1 MSALVQPNPQQI
13 AAVFGVIEPPPIHV
27 ECETFQGPLTTLFI
41 MVRDHKVDL
50 LGVPLGPICE
60 AYLRYLLE
68 TTEPHLESHAVA
80 VSALCYLLE
89 KKAWMLIP
97 IEQDEEPDD
106 DGLFDEVEP
115 YIHEFLPAIDDLL
128 HRREDREHLFF
139 RTGENSN
146 VYELPFETSEV
157 TSADLAKAFEKL
169 LSKAKPDPPRP
180 VSDQRRSLSEQIIL
194 VLKSLPDTPQ
204 ALEEFVTGEFTRSEV
219 VWWFLALL
227 EIIRLGQA
235 SVTMDDG
242 IVKFCKKQS
251 RSAPA

>member
-13 AAVFGVIEPPPIHV
+13 TAAFGVIEPPPIHV
-27 ECETFQGPLTTLFI
+27 ECTTFQGPLTTLFI
-41 MVRDHKVDL
+41 MVRDHKIDL

-60 AYLRYLLE
+60 AYLRYFLE
-68 TTEPHLESHAVA
+68 TEEPHLESHAVA

-97 IEQDEEPDD
+97 IEQDEEPDA

-146 VYELPFETSEV
+146 VYELPFETNEV
-157 TSADLAKAFEKL
+157 TSADLAKAFESL
-169 LSKAKPDPPRP
+169 LAKAKPDPPRP
-180 VSDQRRSLSEQIIL
+180 LNDQRRSLSEQIIL
-194 VLKSLPDTPQ
+194 VLKSLPETPQ

-235 SVTMDDG
+235 SVTMDEG
-242 IVKFCKKQS
+242 IVKFCKRKNG
-251 RSAPA
+251 RPPA